1 MPVFKV
7 SMKIIKKNLALM
19 LIYIFIFIMVSMIV
33 KSMNSNEGSVSTFSD
48 TKVPI
53 AIIAE
58 ENTPVTEGLATALSD
73 VSTLV
78 SLKDDQESIQDALYF
93 RAVYMVIRIPEGFSA
108 SLMSGSPMSLETT
121 TIPGS
126 TESVQ
131 VTMQINQFMK
141 LSQLY
146 LTGSASGSVSN
157 ALNEETLTSHVLEQL
172 KNTTKVTMVAPDP
185 NAVEGG
191 LMPFFFNYLSY
202 SYMFIMIMGVSTV
215 MMVFKRKEI
224 KWRNACS
231 PITGLSKSLQFLL
244 ANAVFAFG
252 TWVILIFLCLVF
264 DARNIFKVNTLYF
277 MLNSIV
283 FALSVLGLGYLVG
296 NLVKGREAVS
306 AVANII
312 TLSSCFISGVFVPQA
327 FLGESVLRVASFFPT
342 YWYVKAN
349 LQIANLTHFDFSSI
363 SGILGILLIELGFGA
378 AFLAVSLAVGKRA
391 SQRA

>member
-7 SMKIIKKNLALM
+7 SMKIIQKNLPLM
-19 LIYIFIFIMVSMIV
+19 LIYIVIFVMVSMIV

-58 ENTPVTEGLATALSD
+58 ENTPITNGLATALSD

-78 SLKDDQESIQDALYF
+78 SLKDDQEAIQDALYF

-108 SLMSGSPMSLETT
+108 SLMSSSPIALEST

-131 VTMQINQFMK
+131 VNMQINQFMK

-146 LTGSASGSVSN
+146 LTGSSS
-157 ALNEETLTSHVLEQL
+157 LNEETLTSRVLKQL

-185 NAVEGG
+185 KALEGG
-191 LMPFFFNYLSY
+191 LMPFFFNYLAY
-202 SYMFIMIMGVSTV
+202 SYMFIMILGVSTV
-215 MMVFKRKEI
+215 MMVFNRKEI

-252 TWVILIFLCLVF
+252 TWVILILLCLVF
-264 DARNIFKVNTLYF
+264 DAKNIFKVNTLYF

-283 FALSVLGLGYLVG
+283 FALSVLGLGYLIG

-312 TLSSCFISGVFVPQA
+312 TLSSCFISGIFVPQA

-349 LQIANLTHFDFSSI
+349 LQIANLTQFDFSSI

>member
-1 MPVFKV
+1 MPVFSV
-7 SMKIIKKNLALM
+7 SMKIIKKNLPIM
-19 LIYIFIFIMVSMIV
+19 LIYIVIFIMVSMIV
-33 KSMNSNEGSVSTFSD
+33 KNLSGEGGETLSTFSD

-53 AIIAE
+53 AIISE
-58 ENTPVTEGLATALSD
+58 ENTALTEGISSALSE

-78 SLKDDQESIQDALYF
+78 KLEDNKEAIQDALYF
-93 RAVYMVIRIPEGFSA
+93 RAVYMVVRIPEGFTA
-108 SLMSGSPMSLETT
+108 SVMGGNPLSLETT

-126 TESVQ
+126 TESLQ
-131 VTMQINQFMK
+131 VNMQINQFMK
-141 LSQLY
+141 LLRLY
-146 LTGSASGSVSN
+146 LVGTPDLLS
-157 ALNEETLTSHVLEQL
+157 EETLVEHVLDRL
-172 KNTTKVTMVAPDP
+172 KNTTKVSVVAPDP
-185 NAVEGG
+185 KAVEGG
-191 LMPFFFNYLSY
+191 LMPFFFNYLAY
-202 SYMFIMIMGVSTV
+202 SYMYILILGVSTV
-215 MMVFKRKEI
+215 MRVFNRKEI

-231 PITGLSKSLQFLL
+231 PIKGFSKSLQFLL

-252 TWVILIFLCLVF
+252 TWVILILLCLVF
-264 DARNIFKVNTLYF
+264 DARNIFKANTLYF
-277 MLNSIV
+277 MLNSVV

-296 NLVKGREAVS
+296 NLVKGRDAVS

-378 AFLAVSLAVGKRA
+378 AFIAVSLAVGKRA

>member
-7 SMKIIKKNLALM
+7 SMKIIKKNLPLM

-33 KSMNSNEGSVSTFSD
+33 KNLSGEGGETLSTYSD

-58 ENTPVTEGLATALSD
+58 EHTALTEGISNALSE

-78 SLKDDQESIQDALYF
+78 ELEDNKEAIQDALYF
-93 RAVYMVIRIPEGFSA
+93 RAIYMVVRIPEGFTA
-108 SLMSGSPMSLETT
+108 SVMSGNPLSLETKV
-121 TIPGS
+121 IPGS

-131 VTMQINQFMK
+131 VNMQINQFMK
-141 LSQLY
+141 LTQLY
-146 LTGSASGSVSN
+146 LTGTSDLS
-157 ALNEETLTSHVLEQL
+157 EEKVAELVVNQL

-185 NAVEGG
+185 KAVEGS
-191 LMPFFFNYLSY
+191 LMPFFFNYLAY
-202 SYMFIMIMGVSTV
+202 SYMFIMILGVSTV
-215 MMVFKRKEI
+215 MRVFNRKEI

-231 PITGLSKSLQFLL
+231 PITSLSKSLQFLL

-252 TWVILIFLCLVF
+252 TWVILVLLCLVF
-264 DARNIFKVNTLYF
+264 DARNILKVNTLYF
-277 MLNSIV
+277 MLNSVV

-349 LQIANLTHFDFSSI
+349 QQIANLTHFDFSSI
-363 SGILGILLIELGFGA
+363 SGILSILLIELGFGA